1 MSSALSSPREQ
12 LSQYAPKMVRMQI
25 AVEKIGAVIGPR
37 GAVIKSI
44 IEETGCSVDVTDDG
58 KVTIGSSDQEM
69 ISLAQSKVEALTR
82 ELVVGD
88 IITGKVGRTTDFG
101 AFIELLPG
109 KDGLLRNESMLD
121 GETELDIGQEITVM
135 IREIDHL
142 GRVNLSRKALFGEE
156 EPPPQ
161 RPQRSSFGDRGR
173 PRNGGGRGGF
183 GGRDN
188 RSGGN
193 RSGPHRRFQ
202 GGGSRDS

>member
-1 MSSALSSPREQ
+1 
-12 LSQYAPKMVRMQI
+12 
-25 AVEKIGAVIGPR
+25 
-37 GAVIKSI
+37 
-44 IEETGCSVDVTDDG
+44 
-58 KVTIGSSDQEM
+58 
-69 ISLAQSKVEALTR
+69 
-82 ELVVGD
+82 
-88 IITGKVGRTTDFG
+88 
-101 AFIELLPG
+101 
-109 KDGLLRNESMLD
+109 MLD
-121 GETELDIGQEITVM
+121 GETELDIGQGKNRM

-193 RSGPHRRFQ
+193 RSGLIVDSKAGF
-202 GGGSRDS
+202 SRQLKTFKELYKKRDKIPLFI